1 MILRREG
8 REKTLNETYVKG
20 LFGLDGKR
28 AVVTGAS
35 SGIGRGGLTGEF
47 RGRGGAARQESGR
60 VKGDRKTGEGGRRSQ
75 RMPTTAKPLSLYQIK
90 S

>member
-35 SGIGRGGLTGEF
+35 SGIGRGVAVSLANFGAEVALLGRNPEGLRETE
-47 RGRGGAARQESGR
+47 RLVKEAGGVSECRL
-60 VKGDRKTGEGGRRSQ
+60 RRNPSHF
-75 RMPTTAKPLSLYQIK
+75 IK
-90 S
+90 